1 MRWPPGCLNGMKRGD
16 HYGIGF
22 TGSSVR
28 LRPLPRWSPTAAKMD
43 CATTTLPLS
52 VSFITIHRLKRRS
65 ASDGAWPDLTEYHEA
80 VQHPPRAFAD
90 PGLKVVTLELDRFG
104 MPKPATG
111 ANAVVYKA
119 KEPGGFL
126 SFKKTWAIRCFLR
139 PISDHAERYEAI
151 SKHLGKVRLPYDV
164 NFRFLKQGIQI
175 RSSWFPIVKMQWAD
189 GDLLHSHIEKHLG
202 YPAALAALRAK
213 WVTLVRHLEAAQV
226 AHGDLQHGNILV
238 RGGSIHLVDYDGM
251 WVPALRGRHATE
263 TGHRAYQHPE
273 RSGQDY
279 GQAIDRFSALVIYLS
294 LAALERDVTLW
305 ERFHTGDNLIFVRED
320 FLQVGRSAIWQ
331 QLGRIGSREIDQL
344 AAALAAMVQQHP
356 MKVGNLDIVLKNPAS
371 YKSAT
376 SVPASTPAQRVAPKP
391 ARVPTPPVPSWM
403 KKSGYRDHSDD

>member
-1 MRWPPGCLNGMKRGD
+1 
-16 HYGIGF
+16 
-22 TGSSVR
+22 
-28 LRPLPRWSPTAAKMD
+28 
-43 CATTTLPLS
+43 
-52 VSFITIHRLKRRS
+52 
-65 ASDGAWPDLTEYHEA
+65 
-80 VQHPPRAFAD
+80 
-90 PGLKVVTLELDRFG
+90 

-111 ANAVVYKA
+111 GNAVVYKA
-119 KEPGGFL
+119 NEPGGL
-126 SFKKTWAIRCFLR
+126 LTFKKTWAIRCFLR

-189 GDLLHSHIEKHLG
+189 GDLLHSHIEKHLR
-202 YPAALAALRAK
+202 YRASLAALRAK

-263 TGHRAYQHPE
+263 IGHRAYQHPE
-273 RSGQDY
+273 RSEQDY
-279 GQAIDRFSALVIYLS
+279 GQEIDRFSALVIYLS

-320 FLQVGRSAIWQ
+320 FQQLGRSAISR
-331 QLGRIGSREIDQL
+331 QLRRIGSGQIDQL
-344 AAALAAMVQQHP
+344 AAALATMVQQHP
-356 MKVGNLDIVLKNPAS
+356 MKVSSLDSVLQNPAS
-371 YKSAT
+371 YLESYKVPT
-376 SVPASTPAQRVAPKP
+376 QMPASTPARRVA
-391 ARVPTPPVPSWM
+391 R
-403 KKSGYRDHSDD
+403 

>member
-1 MRWPPGCLNGMKRGD
+1 M
-16 HYGIGF
+16 
-22 TGSSVR
+22 
-28 LRPLPRWSPTAAKMD
+28 
-43 CATTTLPLS
+43 
-52 VSFITIHRLKRRS
+52 
-65 ASDGAWPDLTEYHEA
+65 GAWPDLTEYHEA
-80 VQHPPRAFAD
+80 VQHPQRAFAD
-90 PGLKVVTLELDRFG
+90 PGLKAVTLELDRFG

-111 ANAVVYKA
+111 GNAVVYKA
-119 KEPGGFL
+119 NEPGGFL

-151 SKHLGKVRLPYDV
+151 SKHLRKVRLPYDV
-164 NFRFLKQGIQI
+164 NFQFLKQGIQI
-175 RSSWFPIVKMQWAD
+175 RSNWFPIVKMQWAK

-213 WVTLVRHLEAAQV
+213 WAILVRHLEAAQV
-226 AHGDLQHGNILV
+226 AHGDLQHGNIMV
-238 RGGSIHLVDYDGM
+238 RGGSIQLVDYDGM
-251 WVPALRGRHATE
+251 WVPALSGRHATE
-263 TGHRAYQHPE
+263 IGHRAYQHPE

-279 GQAIDRFSALVIYLS
+279 GQEIDRFSALVIYLS

-331 QLGRIGSREIDQL
+331 QLRRIGSREIDQL

-356 MKVGNLDIVLKNPAS
+356 MKVGNLDSVLKNPAS
-371 YKSAT
+371 YPASSKVPT
-376 SVPASTPAQRVAPKP
+376 SIPASTPAQRVAPKP
-391 ARVPTPPVPSWM
+391 ARVPTPAVPSWI